1 MANRSHLQKTASDS
15 DIRSKIITADEGV
28 YYVMSPAGTGK
39 TMCLAQRVLHASA
52 LKDSEGKA
60 KYKPEKMLCIT
71 FTNNA
76 EDEMRN
82 RINAEAPSESATVFS
97 KIFIGTIHKHCL
109 KFLLE
114 PRNHIGRF
122 RILNESEIQHWL
134 KNELSSGADDESS
147 PLPAMEDILHCA
159 ALMRQK
165 EEKHPDS
172 VWIHYS
178 LPDDAKSAETLY
190 SLSERYLKWKRENAL
205 FDLDDILIETYS
217 RLSEVDA
224 RDHYRRYSSYEWIQV
239 DEVQDLN
246 PLQHGII
253 QLLIASEN
261 STVVYFGDRRQA
273 IFSFLGT
280 DDDQLS
286 KLKDYGKEG
295 HVFELKTNFRSPDNL
310 VRMFEHYAAC
320 NLADGTQSPSSQ
332 IYKKISGLNVIECDS
347 AYSEARNIVSNIR
360 NIAELNSIPYYR
372 QQGNKRSAAV
382 LVRTGEEADRFS
394 RALNLQGIPH
404 IKGSGGDYLAG
415 ESIKTTI
422 SHFGVVSDD
431 LCMYDWARILYKLG
445 CGSSIALCRGIAE
458 SMLCNGLLPSDFLN
472 YEDSSY
478 LKEFLKACKGKYAVY
493 YRNDKKIQLWS
504 GALEKIDEYELV
516 DNWVDASSYHIS
528 GCQSLISIESQQQM
542 EELASRCSF
551 EQPLFSLGK
560 IEMLIG
566 QGKATNFD
574 DMDLVAILV
583 RIQEITATCDEI
595 IQKQNKYISHAGIQF
610 VSKRLRLYYKPI
622 YEHTRTNMTNKDNG
636 RNCPKILASEF
647 RYVYDKFGNRNVIP
661 NSPFTLRKAK
671 RGRKAKSISQ
681 RHAELNECHHF
692 TAEEWNS
699 LCEADSARSRIIADC
714 FFKYLESVLFTKYGR
729 ISISSILHK
738 SLYEIR
744 QVKEM
749 DFYGMS
755 FARKIAFYVMTI
767 HQAKG
772 LSFTDVFIP
781 NCSSS
786 NYPKMIRNAKVE
798 EDKRLL
804 YVALT
809 RSRSE
814 ITITY
819 VRGKKSGLSP
829 FIKPVLP
836 YFSEHSVDEE
846 NCETVWKKENRK
858 RKKGEEDDE
867 I

>member
-134 KNELSSGADDESS
+134 KNELSSGADGESS

-190 SLSERYLKWKRENAL
+190 SLSQRYLKWKRENAL

-224 RDHYRRYSSYEWIQV
+224 REHYRRYSSYEWIQV

-320 NLADGTQSPSSQ
+320 NLADDTQSPSSQ
-332 IYKKISGLNVIECDS
+332 INKKISGLNVIECDS
-347 AYSEARNIVSNIR
+347 ACSEARNIVSNLR
-360 NIAELNSIPYYR
+360 NIANLKSLPYYR

-415 ESIKTTI
+415 DSIKTTI

-431 LCMYDWARILYKLG
+431 FCMYDWARILYKLG
-445 CGSSIALCRGIAE
+445 CGSSVALCRGIAE
-458 SMLCNGLLPSDFLN
+458 SMLCNGLLPSDFLK

-478 LKEFLKACKGKYAVY
+478 LKEFLKACKGKYTIY
-493 YRNDKKIQLWS
+493 FRNGEEIEFCSSDS
-504 GALEKIDEYELV
+504 EKSDIFRYD
-516 DNWVDASSYHIS
+516 DNWTDALS
-528 GCQSLISIESQQQM
+528 GSQSLISIESQQQM
-542 EELASRCSF
+542 EELASQHHF
-551 EQPLFSLGK
+551 EQPLFSLSK

-566 QGKATNFD
+566 QGGTSYSDDTNFK
-574 DMDLVAILV
+574 AIKA
-583 RIQEITATCDEI
+583 RIQAIQTDSNKL
-595 IQKQNKYISHAGIQF
+595 IQKQDIYISHAGIQF

-622 YEHTRTNMTNKDNG
+622 YEHTQAIVSNTDNG
-636 RNCPKILASEF
+636 GDYPKILASEF

-661 NSPFTLRKAK
+661 DSTFTPRNSKKT
-671 RGRKAKSISQ
+671 GRKYKSMSQ
-681 RHAELNECHHF
+681 RQAEMHDSHHF
-692 TAEEWNS
+692 TAEEWKR
-699 LCEADSARSRIIADC
+699 LCEANAARSRIIADY
-714 FFKYLESVLFTKYGR
+714 FFKYLESILFIKYG
-729 ISISSILHK
+729 SSSIPDMLQN
-738 SLYEIR
+738 SLNVIR

-749 DFYGMS
+749 DFYGMP
-755 FARKIAFYVMTI
+755 FARRIAIYVMTI

-781 NCSSS
+781 DCSSS
-786 NYPKMIRNAKVE
+786 NYPKMIRNAKIE

-829 FIKPVLP
+829 FIEPVLP
-836 YFSEHSVDEE
+836 YFSEHSVDEGS
-846 NCETVWKKENRK
+846 CETVWKKENRK
-858 RKKGEEDDE
+858 RKEEEDE
-867 I
+867 EL